1 MTDQKN
7 YIISG
12 DEQKAPDNLDDEKAI
27 EKKESKRK
35 DSTKAYD
42 AIAYAVRTDSIK
54 KLIEEFGNRHLSRE
68 YVTFAY
74 KLCDKVSLTPD
85 MDILR
90 GHKAIWAASI
100 VHVIARLNFLF
111 ESSSELVLTP
121 ALISAHFKTNKSTVG
136 SRASQIQKMCGLEPG
151 ARGFCRPEIVDAV
164 TFNETVGGIALPQN
178 TIHRSAPEEEVPE
191 NPAMRILEYRRRQ
204 EEESKKLQALLEEKG
219 EASGSDKRIPQ
230 DDKQLKL
237 FE

>member
-7 YIISG
+7 DIISG
-12 DEQKAPDNLDDEKAI
+12 DEQKAPDTLDDEKAV
-27 EKKESKRK
+27 EEKESKRK
-35 DSTKAYD
+35 DSSRAYD

-54 KLIEEFGNRHLSRE
+54 KLIEEFGSRHLSRE

-74 KLCDKVSLTPD
+74 NLCDKVSLTPD

-111 ESSSELVLTP
+111 ESSSDLVLTP
-121 ALISAHFKTNKSTVG
+121 ALISAYFKTNKSTVG
-136 SRASQIQKMCGLEPG
+136 NRASQIQKICGLEPG
-151 ARGFCRPEIVDAV
+151 ARGYCRPEIVDAV
-164 TFNETVGGIALPQN
+164 TFHETVGDMTLPQN
-178 TIHRSAPEEEVPE
+178 ITSRSAPEEEEPE

-204 EEESKKLQALLEEKG
+204 EEESKKLQALLEERNN
-219 EASGSDKRIPQ
+219 ASGTEKRLPQ

-237 FE
+237 FD

>member
-7 YIISG
+7 DTIPG
-12 DEQKAPDNLDDEKAI
+12 DEQKAPDNLDEEKAV
-27 EKKESKRK
+27 EEKESKRK
-35 DSTKAYD
+35 DSTKTYD

-68 YVTFAY
+68 YVTFAHN
-74 KLCDKVSLTPD
+74 LCDKVSLTPD

-136 SRASQIQKMCGLEPG
+136 NRASQIQKMCRLEPG
-151 ARGFCRPEIVDAV
+151 VRGFSRQEIVDAF
-164 TFNETVGGIALPQN
+164 TFPEMVGGITLPLN
-178 TIHRSAPEEEVPE
+178 TTHRSAAEEEESE
-191 NPAMRILEYRRRQ
+191 NPAVRILEYRRRL

-237 FE
+237 FD